1 MSYIKYFKI
10 FCFAF
15 IITYLTAICQE
26 SPPAQ
31 KKTPNYDFSLDNLRV
46 FFPNSPLE
54 DIEKKAGKGT
64 LIKSNGDLII
74 KKYYVAQ
81 LRYKFPVFVQFYQN
95 QSVEFFARLPTYFL
109 HDLFHQ
115 ALINRYGKQNRYIR
129 IENSALYI
137 WKNAQNNLIVY
148 NGMCTIT
155 CFPQFLSVAKTE
167 TQAMDNYRPLLDLF
181 WSPIP
186 PPEEEKEEE

>member
-1 MSYIKYFKI
+1 M
-10 FCFAF
+10 
-15 IITYLTAICQE
+15 TYLTALCQE

-31 KKTPNYDFSLDNLRV
+31 KKLPNYDFSIDNLEV
-46 FFPNSPLE
+46 FFPNSTQE
-54 DIEKKAGKGT
+54 EIEKKVGKGSI
-64 LIKSNGDLII
+64 IKSKENLVI

-95 QSVEFFARLPTYFL
+95 QSVEFFARMPSYFL

-137 WKNAQNNLIVY
+137 WENAKNNQIVY
-148 NGMCTIT
+148 NGMCTVT
-155 CFPQFLSVAKTE
+155 CFPQFLSVAKKD
-167 TQAMDNYRPLLDLF
+167 TQEINDYRSLLDIF
-181 WSPIP
+181 WKPIP
-186 PPEEEKEEE
+186 PPEAEEE